1 MTKLTYSHRT
11 GVPLIHLVV
20 VNAATQMNLDLQ
32 HIIYDT
38 MHYKL
43 IIADSVTYSKQTVSK
58 SSLVKILILANRP
71 FWVQQGVIGW
81 ILHSL
86 HYGKTEESH
95 HALLLSND
103 FISRLHCTTLTFVQ
117 FGALYVQ
124 NYGDNHRVRRGS
136 VLVYSGYQPQL
147 NALNHRQSNIGTV
160 ILVKCK
166 QYLKLCHCYSGTNI
180 RLSITGRYTKPL
192 LF

>member
-1 MTKLTYSHRT
+1 MTMFIRLGNKTSLVFFIVLTLFFLNIFVFYSKSVGTYVFISIEFSKLSKLTYSHRT

-71 FWVQQGVIGW
+71 F
-81 ILHSL
+81 
-86 HYGKTEESH
+86 
-95 HALLLSND
+95 
-103 FISRLHCTTLTFVQ
+103 
-117 FGALYVQ
+117 
-124 NYGDNHRVRRGS
+124 
-136 VLVYSGYQPQL
+136 
-147 NALNHRQSNIGTV
+147 
-160 ILVKCK
+160 
-166 QYLKLCHCYSGTNI
+166 
-180 RLSITGRYTKPL
+180 
-192 LF
+192 